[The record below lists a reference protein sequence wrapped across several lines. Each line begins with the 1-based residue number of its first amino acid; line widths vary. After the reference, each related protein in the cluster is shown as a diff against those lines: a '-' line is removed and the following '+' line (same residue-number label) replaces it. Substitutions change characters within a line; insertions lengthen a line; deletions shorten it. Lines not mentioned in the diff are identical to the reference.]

1 MNDTKQTKLAAIN
14 KLKQNINY
22 SLTTKDFEN
31 LGFSFES
38 FLRYG
43 QVKDQNKIIQFH
55 KVLIKQYSW
64 TIKTLN

>member
-1 MNDTKQTKLAAIN
+1 MKDETIN

-43 QVKDQNKIIQFH
+43 QVKDEKKIIQFH
-55 KVLIKQYSW
+55 KVLIKNFS
-64 TIKTLN
+64 

>member
-1 MNDTKQTKLAAIN
+1 MNDNETIN

-43 QVKDQNKIIQFH
+43 QVKDEKKIIQFH
-55 KVLIKQYSW
+55 KVLIKHFS
-64 TIKTLN
+64 